1 MPNPT
6 TAQVLS
12 HKHPDDYDYVVGARG
27 DTRRT
32 RSAFST
38 RHRMIDKQG
47 RHHRAAVVG
56 DLMRDAEGELVGTQG
71 FYIDVT
77 PAEAAYEDRVTAG
90 AADVADRRAII
101 EQAKGMLALVY
112 GLDEDAA
119 FELLKWLSQR
129 SNVKLRTLA
138 ERLVSQYRALSSP
151 VLPERNVYD
160 RILMTLGES

>member
-1 MPNPT
+1 
-6 TAQVLS
+6 
-12 HKHPDDYDYVVGARG
+12 
-27 DTRRT
+27 
-32 RSAFST
+32 
-38 RHRMIDKQG
+38 
-47 RHHRAAVVG
+47 
-56 DLMRDAEGELVGTQG
+56 
-71 FYIDVT
+71 
-77 PAEAAYEDRVTAG
+77 
-90 AADVADRRAII
+90 
-101 EQAKGMLALVY
+101 MLALVY